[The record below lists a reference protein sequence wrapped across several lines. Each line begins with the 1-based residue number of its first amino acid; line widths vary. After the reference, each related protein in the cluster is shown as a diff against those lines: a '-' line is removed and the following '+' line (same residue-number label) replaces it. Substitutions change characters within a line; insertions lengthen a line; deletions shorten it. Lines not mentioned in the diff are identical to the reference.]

1 VFHSL
6 LFLQREDTKKL
17 STHVQEKGKNKQYF
31 KKNRL
36 NFIYRPKLCP
46 NKHEN
51 IFMYTTNRIGGP
63 VNDMAAD
70 SVSYINTFSL

>member
-1 VFHSL
+1 MPH
-6 LFLQREDTKKL
+6 
-17 STHVQEKGKNKQYF
+17 QEKEKNKQYF

-36 NFIYRPKLCP
+36 NFIYRPKLRP

-51 IFMYTTNRIGGP
+51 IFMYTTNRIGGHII
-63 VNDMAAD
+63 DRAAD